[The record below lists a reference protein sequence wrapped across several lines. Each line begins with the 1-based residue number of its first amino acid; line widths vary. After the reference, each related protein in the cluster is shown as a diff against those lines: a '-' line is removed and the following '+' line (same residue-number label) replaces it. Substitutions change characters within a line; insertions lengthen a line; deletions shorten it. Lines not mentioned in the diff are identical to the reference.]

1 MSRIVLFFIGAACG
15 TAVTATAYQTHIVQ
29 TNEQWLFVPRTGV
42 TLKDIYA
49 DVRRWT
55 RADWRAHPELVRDL
69 VKSGHAEII
78 KSDTAENGFEEPE
91 ERLSSRDPLLET
103 DNAPAELP
111 ERLPPRS
118 ARRIDDFEPASVP
131 E

>member
-1 MSRIVLFFIGAACG
+1 MGRIMLFFIGAACG

-29 TNEQWLFVPRTGV
+29 TSEQWLIVPRTGV
-42 TLKDIYA
+42 TLKDVYA
-49 DVRRWT
+49 DVRRWNRT
-55 RADWRAHPELVRDL
+55 EWRAHPELVRDL
-69 VKSGHAEII
+69 VKSGHAELI
-78 KSDTAENGFEEPE
+78 KSDTAENEHEELE
-91 ERLSSRDPLLET
+91 ERLSSRDSIEENDDTPSEV
-103 DNAPAELP
+103 P